1 MRETLDK
8 ILQVEADSEE
18 IKKSSKADALK
29 IKDEA
34 TNSGRELIREK
45 KREANAEAH
54 EIIVKAN
61 KNADE
66 MIAGVRQEIS
76 IEYKNLSIVAEH
88 NIKKTAEHI
97 VERII
102 SDI

>member
-61 KNADE
+61 KNADT
-66 MIAGVRQEIS
+66 MIAGVRQEIN
-76 IEYKNLSIVAEH
+76 IEYENLTVIAGRNINKSAEF
-88 NIKKTAEHI
+88 I

>member
-8 ILQVEADSEE
+8 ILKIEADSED
-18 IKKSSKADALK
+18 IKRNSKSDASK

-34 TNSGRELIREK
+34 VNSGRELIREK

-54 EIIVKAN
+54 NIIVKAHE
-61 KNADE
+61 NADS
-66 MIAGVRQEIS
+66 MIAGVRQDID
-76 IEYKNLSIVAEH
+76 IEYKNLTVIAER
-88 NIKKTAEHI
+88 NIEKSAEFI